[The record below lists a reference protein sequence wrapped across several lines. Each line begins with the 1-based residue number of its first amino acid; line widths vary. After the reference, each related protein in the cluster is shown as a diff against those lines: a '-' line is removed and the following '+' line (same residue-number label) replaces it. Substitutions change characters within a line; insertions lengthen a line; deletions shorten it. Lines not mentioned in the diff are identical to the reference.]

1 VNIFIV
7 YAHHEPS
14 SFTAAMKNMTLQIL
28 ENQKHSVVVSDLYG
42 QGFSA
47 IAQKWDFVTTSGNHY
62 NYMLEQRHAA
72 NLQMAFSPD
81 ILGEIQKLQAAD
93 LVIFI
98 TPIWWLSVPAILKG
112 WFDRVLAMGVAWD
125 TGKIFENG
133 LMRGKQAIVIAAAGG
148 PADYFKPNGRYRATP
163 NQILYPINHGT
174 LAACGFNIHEPY
186 MALNVLGAN
195 QADRAQILKNLEY
208 RVQNLVNSPQWLV
221 FYG

>member
-1 VNIFIV
+1 
-7 YAHHEPS
+7 
-14 SFTAAMKNMTLQIL
+14 MKNMTLQIL

-47 IAQKWDFVTTSGNHY
+47 IAQKWDFVTTS
-62 NYMLEQRHAA
+62 
-72 NLQMAFSPD
+72 
-81 ILGEIQKLQAAD
+81 
-93 LVIFI
+93 
-98 TPIWWLSVPAILKG
+98 
-112 WFDRVLAMGVAWD
+112 
-125 TGKIFENG
+125 
-133 LMRGKQAIVIAAAGG
+133 GKQAIVIAAAGG

-208 RVQNLVNSPQWLV
+208 RVQNLVNSPQW
-221 FYG
+221 